1 MNSTLEKPYNIQE
14 RTFLF
19 AKKSL
24 EVCSFFK
31 KSGVPEA
38 LCIQFIKSATSV
50 GANCREAY
58 HAETKKDFVH
68 KLAIAKKEIG
78 ECLYWVALLKENSS
92 NEKVVALEKEGEEI
106 LKILSKIILNTR
118 I

>member
-1 MNSTLEKPYNIQE
+1 MNAPLEKPYNIQE

-24 EVCSFFK
+24 KIYLFFK
-31 KSGVPEA
+31 KAGIPDA
-38 LCIQFIKSATSV
+38 LCVQFIKSATSV
-50 GANCREAY
+50 GANCREAK
-58 HAETKKDFVH
+58 HAETKKDFAH

-78 ECLYWVALLKENSS
+78 ECLYWVALLKEYSS
-92 NEKVVALEKEGEEI
+92 NEQVEALEKEGGEI

-118 I
+118 V